1 MSPRTELNLYGKP
14 AMPPEGPR
22 WRPQWLEEFEAWAAP
37 PVAPEREE
45 EQERSFVPVG
55 VLLGIAIVVQYAQLG
70 IGPVREFLLDGNPLE
85 RPAWMGF
92 TMAKQWI
99 LFVLVLLVLRMREE
113 GLTSIGFPRFD
124 ARRIMLV
131 LAAVGFFVGVALV
144 RTAGPTADPWL
155 VPSEPAERVLL
166 VALAVTT
173 AIVEETFFRGFA
185 VVWTFRW
192 SRFALLAVLFP
203 AVIFASG
210 HAYLSW
216 VNVVFAFAAA
226 VGFSL
231 LFMWRRDLYWPMIIH
246 FVINVLDLLR

>member
-1 MSPRTELNLYGKP
+1 LRFILLILDYSPSGEKVESTLMSPRTELNLYGKP
-14 AMPPEGPR
+14 AMPPERPR

-113 GLTSIGFPRFD
+113 GLTSIGFSSSGWRWYGRR
-124 ARRIMLV
+124 ARPPIPGWCR
-131 LAAVGFFVGVALV
+131 AS
-144 RTAGPTADPWL
+144 R
-155 VPSEPAERVLL
+155 PS
-166 VALAVTT
+166 
-173 AIVEETFFRGFA
+173 GCC
-185 VVWTFRW
+185 WWRW
-192 SRFALLAVLFP
+192 R
-203 AVIFASG
+203 
-210 HAYLSW
+210 
-216 VNVVFAFAAA
+216 
-226 VGFSL
+226 
-231 LFMWRRDLYWPMIIH
+231 
-246 FVINVLDLLR
+246 